1 MSGGGANTDAY
12 AGAANALTG
21 AGNAATGAIDAY
33 SNVPT
38 IASGMSTYMN
48 PYTNEVIGNATNDVN
63 RLTQMQQQ
71 QNAASAARSGAFGGS
86 RHGLV
91 EATTNSEAQR
101 NIGNLSGDL
110 RMQGFNTAANLAGGD
125 IANRFTGASG
135 MLSGAGTLANLGT
148 SAFNMGN
155 TLETN
160 QYNRGMDQQRMEQQK
175 LNDAM
180 AMFTNYTGAPAD
192 YLQMLTGALSGSPL
206 ANATNTTS
214 TNSYKPGVMDFLS
227 LFSGLKGL

>member
-1 MSGGGANTDAY
+1 MSAGGANTNAY

-21 AGNAATGAIDAY
+21 AGNAANSAINAY
-33 SNVPT
+33 SNIPS
-38 IASGMSTYMN
+38 IASGISTYMN

-71 QNAASAARSGAFGGS
+71 QNAANAARAGAFGGS

-101 NIGNLSGDL
+101 NLADMSGNL
-110 RMQGFNTAANLAGGD
+110 RMQGFNNAANFSNPD
-125 IANRFTGASG
+125 IGNRFAGAGG
-135 MLSGAGTLANLGT
+135 MLSGAGMLNNLGT

-160 QYNRGMDQQRMEQQK
+160 QYNRGMDQQQMEQQR
-175 LNDAM
+175 LNDARQ
-180 AMFTNYTGAPAD
+180 MFLNYTNSPAN
-192 YLQMLTGALSGSPL
+192 YLQMLTGSLSGSPL
-206 ANATNTTS
+206 ANNTSNTS
-214 TNSYKPGVMDFLS
+214 QYKPGVLDFLS
-227 LFSGLKGL
+227 LGTGLMAL

>member
-1 MSGGGANTDAY
+1 MSGGGANTNAY

-71 QNAASAARSGAFGGS
+71 QNAAGAARAGAFGGS

-101 NIGNLSGDL
+101 NLGNLSGDL
-110 RMQGFNTAANLAGGD
+110 RMQGFNTAANLSGQD
-125 IANRFTGASG
+125 INNRFTGAGG
-135 MLSGAGTLANLGT
+135 MLSGAGTLGNIGT
-148 SAFNMGN
+148 TAFNMGN

-160 QYNRGMDQQRMEQQK
+160 QYNRGMDQQRMEQQR
-175 LNDAM
+175 LADA
-180 AMFTNYTGAPAD
+180 ASMFQNYTGAPNN

-206 ANATNTTS
+206 NNNTTTS
-214 TNSYKPGVMDFLS
+214 GTYKPGVMDFLS
-227 LFSGLKGL
+227 LFTGLKGL

>member
-1 MSGGGANTDAY
+1 MSAGGANTNAY

-33 SNVPT
+33 SNVPN
-38 IASGMSTYMN
+38 ISAGISGYMN

-71 QNAASAARSGAFGGS
+71 QNAANAARSGAFGGS

-110 RMQGFNTAANLAGGD
+110 RMQGFNTAANLSGQD
-125 IANRFTGASG
+125 IGNRFTGAGG
-135 MLSGAGTLANLGT
+135 MLSSAGTLNNLGT

-155 TLETN
+155 TLESN
-160 QYNRGMDQQRMEQQK
+160 QYNRGRDQQIMEQQR

-180 AMFTNYTGAPAD
+180 AMFTNFTGSPNN

-206 ANATNTTS
+206 ANSTSQTTQ
-214 TNSYKPGVMDFLS
+214 YRPGVMDYLS
-227 LFSGLKGL
+227 LGAGVAGL

>member
-1 MSGGGANTDAY
+1 MSGGGANSNAY

-21 AGNAATGAIDAY
+21 AGNAATGAINTY
-33 SNVPT
+33 SNLPT

-63 RLTQMQQQ
+63 RLTQIQQQ
-71 QNAASAARSGAFGGS
+71 NNAASAANAGAFGGS

-101 NIGNLSGDL
+101 NLADMSGNL
-110 RMQGFNTAANLAGGD
+110 RMQGFNTAANLSNQDIGNRLAGAG
-125 IANRFTGASG
+125 G
-135 MLSGAGTLANLGT
+135 MLSGAGTLGNIGT
-148 SAFNMGN
+148 TAFNMGN

-160 QYNRGMDQQRMEQQK
+160 QYNRGMDQQRMEQQR
-175 LNDAM
+175 LTDAA
-180 AMFTNYTGAPAD
+180 AMFNNYTNSPAN

-206 ANATNTTS
+206 NNNTTS
-214 TNSYKPGVMDFLS
+214 SGSYKPGVLDFLS
-227 LFSGLKGL
+227 LFTGLKGL

>member
-1 MSGGGANTDAY
+1 MSGGGANTNAY

-21 AGNAATGAIDAY
+21 AGNAATGAINAY

-38 IASGMSTYMN
+38 IASGMPTYMN

-71 QNAASAARSGAFGGS
+71 QNAANAARSGAFGGS

-110 RMQGFNTAANLAGGD
+110 RMQGFNNAANLSGQD
-125 IANRFTGASG
+125 ISNRFTGAGG
-135 MLSGAGTLANLGT
+135 MLSGAGTLSNLGT

-155 TLETN
+155 TLESN
-160 QYNRGMDQQRMEQQK
+160 QYNRGMDQQRMEQQR

-180 AMFTNYTGAPAD
+180 AMFTNYTGAPNN
-192 YLQMLTGALSGSPL
+192 YLNLLNSTLSGSPL
-206 ANATNTTS
+206 ANNTSQTS
-214 TNSYKPGVMDFLS
+214 QYRPGVMDYLS
-227 LFSGLKGL
+227 LGAGLFAL

>member
-1 MSGGGANTDAY
+1 MSGGGANTNAY

-21 AGNAATGAIDAY
+21 AGNAATGAINAY

-38 IASGMSTYMN
+38 IASGISGYMN

-71 QNAASAARSGAFGGS
+71 QNAANAARSGAFGGS

-101 NIGNLSGDL
+101 NLGDMAGNL
-110 RMQGFNTAANLAGGD
+110 RMQGFNTAANFANQD
-125 IANRFTGASG
+125 INNRFTGAGG
-135 MLSGAGTLANLGT
+135 MLSGAGTLGNIGT

-155 TLETN
+155 TLESN
-160 QYNRGMDQQRMEQQK
+160 QWNRGLQQQQMEQQR
-175 LNDAM
+175 LNDARQ
-180 AMFTNYTGAPAD
+180 MFLDYTNSPAN
-192 YLQMLTGALSGSPL
+192 YLQMLTSALSGSPL
-206 ANATNTTS
+206 SNNTTS
-214 TNSYKPGVMDFLS
+214 KNSSSYSPGLMDIA
-227 LFSGLKGL
+227 GLGLGLMAL

>member
-1 MSGGGANTDAY
+1 MSGGGANTNAY

-33 SNVPT
+33 SNVPS
-38 IASGMSTYMN
+38 IASGISTYMN

-71 QNAASAARSGAFGGS
+71 QNAANAARAGAFGGS

-101 NIGNLSGDL
+101 NLGDMAGNL
-110 RMQGFNTAANLAGGD
+110 RMQGFNNAANFANQDIGNRFAGAGG
-125 IANRFTGASG
+125 
-135 MLSGAGTLANLGT
+135 MLAGAGTLSNLGT

-155 TLETN
+155 TLESN
-160 QYNRGMDQQRMEQQK
+160 QWNRGMQQQQMEQQR
-175 LNDAM
+175 LNDARQ
-180 AMFTNYTGAPAD
+180 MFLNYTNSPAN
-192 YLQMLTGALSGSPL
+192 YLQMLTGSLSGSPL
-206 ANATNTTS
+206 ANNTTS
-214 TNSYKPGVMDFLS
+214 TQGYSPGIMDFLS
-227 LFSGLKGL
+227 LGTGLMAL

>member
-1 MSGGGANTDAY
+1 MSGGGANNSNAY

-21 AGNAATGAIDAY
+21 AGNAATGAIDMY
-33 SNVPT
+33 SNLPT

-71 QNAASAARSGAFGGS
+71 NNAASAANAGAFGGS

-101 NIGNLSGDL
+101 NLGSMAGNLRL
-110 RMQGFNTAANLAGGD
+110 QGFNTAANLSNQDIGNRLAGAGG
-125 IANRFTGASG
+125 
-135 MLSGAGTLANLGT
+135 MLAGAGTLGNIGN

-155 TLETN
+155 TLESN
-160 QYNRGMDQQRMEQQK
+160 QWNRGMQQQQMEQQR
-175 LNDAM
+175 LNDARQ
-180 AMFTNYTGAPAD
+180 MFLDYTNSPQQT
-192 YLQMLTGALSGSPL
+192 LQMLLQAGAGSPL
-206 ANATNTTS
+206 SNNTTTTGGYS
-214 TNSYKPGVMDFLS
+214 PGILDFLG
-227 LFSGLKGL
+227 LGSGLMGL

>member
-1 MSGGGANTDAY
+1 MSGGGSNTNAY

-21 AGNAATGAIDAY
+21 AGNAATGAINAF

-38 IASGMSTYMN
+38 IASGISGYMN
-48 PYTNEVIGNATNDVN
+48 PYTSEVIGNATNDVN

-71 QNAASAARSGAFGGS
+71 QNAANAARSGAFGGS

-101 NIGNLSGDL
+101 NLADMAGNL
-110 RMQGFNTAANLAGGD
+110 RMQGFNTAANLSGQD
-125 IANRFTGASG
+125 IANRFAGANG
-135 MLSGAGTLANLGT
+135 LLSGAGTLNNLGT

-160 QYNRGMDQQRMEQQK
+160 QWNRGMQQQQMEQQR
-175 LNDAM
+175 LNDARQ
-180 AMFTNYTGAPAD
+180 MFMDYTNSPQRT
-192 YLQMLTGALSGSPL
+192 LQMLLQAGSGSPL
-206 ANATNTTS
+206 NNNTTTTGGYS
-214 TNSYKPGVMDFLS
+214 PGILDFLG
-227 LFSGLKGL
+227 LGSGLMGL

>member
-1 MSGGGANTDAY
+1 MSGGGANTNAY

-21 AGNAATGAIDAY
+21 AGNAATGAINAY
-33 SNVPT
+33 SNIPS
-38 IASGMSTYMN
+38 IASGISTYMN

-71 QNAASAARSGAFGGS
+71 QNAANAARAGAFGGS

-101 NIGNLSGDL
+101 NLADLTGNL
-110 RMQGFNTAANLAGGD
+110 RMQGFNTAANLSNQD
-125 IANRFTGASG
+125 IGNRFTGAGG
-135 MLSGAGTLANLGT
+135 MLAGAGALNNLGT

-160 QYNRGMDQQRMEQQK
+160 QWNRGMQQQLMEQQR
-175 LNDAM
+175 LNDA
-180 AMFTNYTGAPAD
+180 AQMFANYTGSPNN
-192 YLQMLTGALSGSPL
+192 YLQMLTSALGSSPL
-206 ANATNTTS
+206 ANNTTATNTS
-214 TNSYKPGVMDFLS
+214 GYRPGIMDFLS
-227 LFSGLKGL
+227 LGTGLAAL

>member
-1 MSGGGANTDAY
+1 MSAGGANTNAY

-33 SNVPT
+33 SNIPN
-38 IASGMSTYMN
+38 ISAGISGYMN

-71 QNAASAARSGAFGGS
+71 QNAANAARSGAFGGS

-101 NIGNLSGDL
+101 NLGDMAGNL
-110 RMQGFNTAANLAGGD
+110 RMQGFNTAANLSGQDINNRLTGAGGL
-125 IANRFTGASG
+125 
-135 MLSGAGTLANLGT
+135 LSGAGTLNNLGT

-160 QYNRGMDQQRMEQQK
+160 QYNRGMQQQMMEQQR

-180 AMFTNYTGAPAD
+180 AMFTNFTGSPNN
-192 YLQMLTGALSGSPL
+192 YLQMLLQAGAGSPL
-206 ANATNTTS
+206 SNNTTTTGGYS
-214 TNSYKPGVMDFLS
+214 PGILDFLG
-227 LFSGLKGL
+227 LGSGLMGL

>member
-1 MSGGGANTDAY
+1 MSGGGSNTNAY

-21 AGNAATGAIDAY
+21 AGNAATGAINAF

-38 IASGMSTYMN
+38 IASGISGYTN
-48 PYTNEVIGNATNDVN
+48 PYTSEVIGNATNDVN

-71 QNAASAARSGAFGGS
+71 QNAANAARSGAFGGS

-101 NIGNLSGDL
+101 NLADMAGNL
-110 RMQGFNTAANLAGGD
+110 RMQGFNTAANLSGQD

-135 MLSGAGTLANLGT
+135 LLSGAGTMGNLGMT
-148 SAFNMGN
+148 AFNMGN

-160 QYNRGMDQQRMEQQK
+160 QWNRGMQQQQMEQQR
-175 LNDAM
+175 LNDA
-180 AMFTNYTGAPAD
+180 ANMFANYTNSPNN
-192 YLQMLTGALSGSPL
+192 YLQMLTSALSGSPL
-206 ANATNTTS
+206 ANATTT
-214 TNSYKPGVMDFLS
+214 TGSYKPGLFDFLS
-227 LFSGLKGL
+227 LAAGLKGL